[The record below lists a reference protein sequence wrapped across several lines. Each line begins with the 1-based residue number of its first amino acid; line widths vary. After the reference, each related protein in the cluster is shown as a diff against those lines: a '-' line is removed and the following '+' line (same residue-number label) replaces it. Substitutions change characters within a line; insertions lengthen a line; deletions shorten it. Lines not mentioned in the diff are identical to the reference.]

1 MASAL
6 LRWIITGGFAPA
18 HCREADDEMRLY
30 PPLVVLC
37 WWEACQMWLYWEKTS
52 AVIKGN
58 KLTALTTLWLTNN
71 ISFFF
76 WHGILAK
83 IMNCEFFSEGDG
95 FGKDVCSLWGNCQ
108 CSSACP
114 TYARKGRRCFF
125 FPGGLFHMRFV
136 SDSLRII
143 SAANGSLCKWMQ
155 IGDKLI
161 WYIQHFFSQTG
172 KIIPH
177 STRCINS
184 SLSANLSSVVLLMVK
199 LF

>member
-1 MASAL
+1 MAVLREDVSCNQREQVDCAYYAL
-6 LRWIITGGFAPA
+6 INQQHL
-18 HCREADDEMRLY
+18 
-30 PPLVVLC
+30 
-37 WWEACQMWLYWEKTS
+37 
-52 AVIKGN
+52 
-58 KLTALTTLWLTNN
+58 
-71 ISFFF
+71 FFF

-95 FGKDVCSLWGNCQ
+95 FGRDVCSLWGNCQ
-108 CSSACP
+108 CSTACP

-161 WYIQHFFSQTG
+161 
-172 KIIPH
+172 
-177 STRCINS
+177 
-184 SLSANLSSVVLLMVK
+184 
-199 LF
+199 